1 MIRALKVSM
10 IVYAASGILFGMAFV
25 FVPRQ
30 LGTILGHE
38 SGPPYVAALTAELGV
53 SFISACIFLIIAARN
68 PIKHIL
74 WVKYAILFAILM
86 LASSLYSFVMGNLTL
101 NQAGIGI
108 MHAVFAVALLALY
121 PWHGNRTSESCT
133 S

>member
-1 MIRALKVSM
+1 MIKELKVTM

-30 LGTILGHE
+30 LGAMLGHE

-53 SFISACIFLIIAARN
+53 SFISACIFLIIVARD

-108 MHAVFAVALLALY
+108 MHAVFAGALLAFY
-121 PWHGNRTSESCT
+121 PWHGKRTRESC
-133 S
+133 SS